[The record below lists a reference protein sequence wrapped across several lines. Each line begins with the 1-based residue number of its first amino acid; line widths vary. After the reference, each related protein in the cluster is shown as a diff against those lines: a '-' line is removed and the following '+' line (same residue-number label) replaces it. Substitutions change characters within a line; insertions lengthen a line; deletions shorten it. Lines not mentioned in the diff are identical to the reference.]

1 MSFASDELALTITSS
16 DGAGYPRHVALARM
30 ARYKVTPAKAR
41 MAAEGWVRVA
51 SDAAR
56 KWERQFGTMAAT
68 KFSTADILQ
77 AAVDVADYYA
87 KHLAEME
94 P

>member
-30 ARYKVTPAKAR
+30 ALNAKPERAR

-56 KWERQFGTMAAT
+56 NWERQFGTMAAT

-77 AAVDVADYYA
+77 AAVAVADYYA